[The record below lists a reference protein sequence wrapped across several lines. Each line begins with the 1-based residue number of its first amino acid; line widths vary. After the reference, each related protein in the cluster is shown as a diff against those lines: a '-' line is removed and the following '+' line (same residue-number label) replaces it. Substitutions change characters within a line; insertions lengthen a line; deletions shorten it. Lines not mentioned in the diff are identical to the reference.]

1 MLKTLIE
8 VGLPQALLVPQIDT
22 SLDAKITKEANDKGM
37 TEPDAHMM
45 RTYYK
50 SLSRTER
57 KARDQIYDACSF
69 YNSVCKEEDT
79 VTVED
84 FVNKYINGLWK
95 EQPIVQEVRLQEP
108 EELDFRWDQF
118 ESKGET
124 AFEPWWIEREESD
137 DTEEDSDDDSED
149 EENDS
154 DDDVDLDD

>member
-1 MLKTLIE
+1 MLKTLIQ
-8 VGLPQALLVPQIDT
+8 VGLPQVLLVPQIDT

-50 SLSRTER
+50 SLTRTER

-84 FVNKYINGLWK
+84 FVNKYIAGLWK
-95 EQPIVQEVRLQEP
+95 DQSVVQEVRLQEP
-108 EELDFRWDQF
+108 EALDFRWDQF
-118 ESKGET
+118 ESKGEE
-124 AFEPWWIEREESD
+124 AFEPWWVGNDEMDESG
-137 DTEEDSDDDSED
+137 EDSDDDSED
-149 EENDS
+149 E
-154 DDDVDLDD
+154 DDDDDEVDVDD